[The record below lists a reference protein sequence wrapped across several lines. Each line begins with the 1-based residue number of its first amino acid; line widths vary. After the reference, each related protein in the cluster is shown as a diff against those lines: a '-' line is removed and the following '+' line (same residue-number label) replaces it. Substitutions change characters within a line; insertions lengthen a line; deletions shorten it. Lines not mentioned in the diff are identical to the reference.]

1 MDSIIPIILGGTVLL
16 FGGVLLLFRFLRRK
30 TTEIEYYHF
39 FCAGCKRKLR
49 YRSDQ
54 VGNKGKCPRCSK
66 QLVFPPVATQKKT
79 KK

>member
-1 MDSIIPIILGGTVLL
+1 MDSIIPIILGGTVVLFGAILL
-16 FGGVLLLFRFLRRK
+16 FFKIKPKKV
-30 TTEIEYYHF
+30 EIEYYHF
-39 FCAGCKRKLR
+39 FCAGCRRKLR

-66 QLVFPPVATQKKT
+66 PLIFPPPPSKKA